1 MTFLLIVLLALAVL
15 AIGYLLK
22 KPSVGGAAAKSL
34 APAPAD
40 RRTSAQ
46 ASTPAATLVAAEPA
60 LPAEIPAELAGWR
73 FVGRDELAAQ
83 RRWALQTELRNIPRP
98 PLSLHKLLSPEL
110 LDSATSI
117 EINDLILGEA
127 LIAAK
132 VLARVNSPFYGLRR
146 PVLSIGQAVT
156 FLGLN
161 AVRSISLQYLLDQSF
176 QASSPE
182 HKKVFD
188 TVLSASALAGELCLK
203 LAQRLDWPEQ
213 GSLVTQVVL
222 SFLGQLATVSLMP
235 GERSVWIAENGLLE
249 RASAEQAQLGL
260 AAAEIGSLLMQEWG
274 LPASLIEE
282 VREIDQIL
290 LTPPALMAPQR
301 RTRLALC
308 YLCARLGERLALGS
322 LSDLCAFDP
331 ATDSSAELFYLRS
344 YLVLPELAR
353 LVEFLHAPELGKSI
367 QQMRLAMR
375 ARG

>member
-1 MTFLLIVLLALAVL
+1 MTFLLIVLLAIAAIAVR
-15 AIGYLLK
+15 YLLK
-22 KPSVGGAAAKSL
+22 KPSAGDSPAKSL
-34 APAPAD
+34 APPPAD
-40 RRTSAQ
+40 QRTRAQ
-46 ASTPAATLVAAEPA
+46 APAATPVAAAPTV
-60 LPAEIPAELAGWR
+60 PAEIPAELAGWR
-73 FVGRDELAAQ
+73 FIDRDELAVE
-83 RRWALQTELRNIPRP
+83 RRRALQAELRNIPRP
-98 PLSLHKLLSPEL
+98 PLSLHKLLSPDL
-110 LDSATSI
+110 LDSATSV

-222 SFLGQLATVSLMP
+222 SFLGQLATASLMP
-235 GERSVWIAENGLLE
+235 AERSVWIAENGLLE
-249 RASAEQAQLGL
+249 RARAEQAQLGL
-260 AAAEIGSLLMQEWG
+260 AAGEIGSLLMQEWG
-274 LPASLIEE
+274 LPGSLIEQ
-282 VREIDQIL
+282 VREIDRVL

-301 RTRLALC
+301 GTRLALC

-331 ATDSSAELFYLRS
+331 ASDSSAELFHLRS

>member
-1 MTFLLIVLLALAVL
+1 MTFLLIVLLAVAAI

-22 KPSVGGAAAKSL
+22 KPSVSAGAAKSPAPPVDRRSRAQ
-34 APAPAD
+34 APAPA
-40 RRTSAQ
+40 A
-46 ASTPAATLVAAEPA
+46 TPVAAAPA
-60 LPAEIPAELAGWR
+60 LPAEIPAELTGWR
-73 FVGRDELAAQ
+73 FTSLDELAEE
-83 RRWALQTELRNIPRP
+83 RRRALQAELRHIPRP

-110 LDSATSI
+110 LDSASSV

-182 HKKVFD
+182 HRQVFD
-188 TVLSASALAGELCLK
+188 TVLTASALAGELCLK

-222 SFLGQLATVSLMP
+222 SFLGQLATASLMP
-235 GERSVWIAENGLLE
+235 GERNVWIAENGLLE
-249 RASAEQAQLGL
+249 RAGAEQAQLGL
-260 AAAEIGSLLMQEWG
+260 AATEIGSLLMQEWG
-274 LPASLIEE
+274 LPTGLIEQ
-282 VREIDQIL
+282 VREIDRVL
-290 LTPPALMAPQR
+290 LTPADLTAPQR

-308 YLCARLGERLALGS
+308 YLCARLGERLALGR

-331 ATDSSAELFYLRS
+331 TTDSSAELFYLRS

-353 LVEFLHAPELGKSI
+353 LVEFLHAPDLGKSI

-375 ARG
+375 PSS